1 MNFPKILSHSSRALW
16 AADQAGEKCLLN
28 SRSANNEHNNV
39 GVDISIFIF
48 TINYMKI
55 IDFIKIDIKVKAI
68 QKQTM
73 FIDQNIRAYVQRHI
87 MI

>member
-1 MNFPKILSHSSRALW
+1 
-16 AADQAGEKCLLN
+16 
-28 SRSANNEHNNV
+28 
-39 GVDISIFIF
+39 
-48 TINYMKI
+48 MKI